1 MTNRNSKTHAL
12 VDANAWR
19 PKSGRRGHSGAAKR
33 RQRARAAGEKRHE
46 FKAVLWAKP
55 AAKKTA
61 TKAAPKKAATK
72 KAA

>member
-19 PKSGRRGHSGAAKR
+19 PKSGRRGHGGAAIR
-33 RQRARAAGEKRHE
+33 RRRARVAAEKRQE
-46 FKAVLWAKP
+46 FKQVLWAKP
-55 AAKKTA
+55 AAAAK
-61 TKAAPKKAATK
+61 KAAPKKAATK